1 MAGTF
6 VSWPAQLQREAMKQA
21 KDNKGKLKKNL
32 ERNNMG
38 DTTGPVHMQH
48 QDMDDFQVCLPPP
61 MSLLLLR
68 RARQGSL
75 VIVTKALGS
84 NLWE

>member
-1 MAGTF
+1 
-6 VSWPAQLQREAMKQA
+6 MKQA
-21 KDNKGKLKKNL
+21 KDNKGKLKKNM

-38 DTTGPVHMQH
+38 DTTGRVHMQH
-48 QDMDDFQVCLPPP
+48 QDMDDFQVGHPCQALGF
-61 MSLLLLR
+61 LYFYLVQR
-68 RARQGSL
+68 RSRSL

>member
-1 MAGTF
+1 MVCTVFG
-6 VSWPAQLQREAMKQA
+6 SAQLQREAMKQA

-38 DTTGPVHMQH
+38 DTTGRVHMQH
-48 QDMDDFQVCLPPP
+48 QDMDDFQVGLLPPNYV
-61 MSLLLLR
+61 LNVR
-68 RARQGSL
+68 RVCQGSL